1 MADFARRNA
10 RPTRYVSAGGC
21 AFSWSSHKGSYANI
35 LRIQRTENTPK
46 KFNHNMS
53 QNLNMFKLTNVASI
67 PTIPVM
73 VELYQYYVH
82 SYVPFKSI

>member
-53 QNLNMFKLTNVASI
+53 HKI
-67 PTIPVM
+67 
-73 VELYQYYVH
+73 
-82 SYVPFKSI
+82 